1 MKNFF
6 ANRNRLVHEV
16 LYESDIINKK
26 LNKDDLKDHNAVGV
40 VIMKNNKVL
49 MLDHIKFNML
59 TIPVGK
65 GDGDESPEDAMIRET
80 EEEIG
85 IKLKKLKQIV
95 YFKNDEVRNGI
106 TVHMNS
112 YVYLCENFSGVPYN
126 KEPNKHRDLF
136 WMDFNDFLQLDTIS
150 FMTNAAIEY
159 FKNKM

>member
-6 ANRNRLVHEV
+6 KIRDKIVHEV

-26 LNKDDLKDHNAVGV
+26 LNKDDLKDHDAVGV
-40 VIMKNNKVL
+40 VILKNNKVL

-65 GDGDESPEDAMIRET
+65 GDDGESPEDAMIRET
-80 EEEIG
+80 QEEIG
-85 IKLKKLKQIV
+85 IRLRNLKQIV
-95 YFKNDEVRNGI
+95 HFKNQEIRNGI

-112 YVYLCENFSGVPYN
+112 YVYLCESFTGTPYN

-136 WMDFNDFLQLDTIS
+136 WMDFDEFLHLDTIS
-150 FMTNAAIEY
+150 FMTNAAIDY
-159 FKNKM
+159 FKNNM